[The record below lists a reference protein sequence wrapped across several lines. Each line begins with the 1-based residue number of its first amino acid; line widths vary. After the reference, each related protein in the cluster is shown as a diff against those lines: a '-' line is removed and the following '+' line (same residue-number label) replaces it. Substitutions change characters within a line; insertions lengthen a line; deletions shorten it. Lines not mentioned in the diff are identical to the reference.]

1 MSKIVF
7 FCIPAYGHT
16 NPTLGV
22 VRELTARG
30 HEVRYYSYE
39 PMRTLIEAAGA
50 QFVACDPYDCEQHL
64 TPADGARVGKDIAF
78 STHILVE
85 TTLALD
91 EMVCADMRAYAPD
104 CIVADSM
111 AVWGKA
117 VAKKLGIPFI
127 SSTTTFA
134 FNRYSAKVMK
144 QSGGQMLKMMLAMPK
159 INHDLQRLRDRG
171 YPIKNILDIIQ
182 NDDRT
187 DTIVYTSP
195 EFQPC
200 ADTFSDKYAF
210 VGPSIRP
217 ATETIEK
224 THDVLIY
231 ISMGTVNNDLLP
243 FYRACI
249 AAFADSPYQVILS
262 TGEQI
267 DRSALGTLPDNIT
280 VLPHVDQIAVLQKA
294 DVFLSHCGMNSASES
309 LYFGV
314 PLVLFP
320 QTNEQGGVAARVAE
334 LGAGLK
340 LEKADAAS
348 IRTAVDA
355 VLQTPSYRANAQN
368 ICSATSFLRNWD
380 SILEKKR
387 ANLRS
392 ISEPARLRQPP
403 PRSTGA
409 AHARGRAQSIRE
421 ERRIAAP
428 PVLFALLWVRLLP
441 ALYGPFCGPLRPFG
455 GCPWGVTPPAREC
468 LPPAPPDTRR
478 RG

>member
-1 MSKIVF
+1 MRIVF

-22 VRELTARG
+22 VRELCARG
-30 HEVRYYSYE
+30 HEVWYYSYQM
-39 PMRTLIEAAGA
+39 MRGRIEAAGA
-50 QFVACDPYDCEQHL
+50 KFVACDAYDCERRL

-78 STHILVE
+78 STHVLVD

-91 EMVCADMRAYAPD
+91 DMVCADMERLKPD

-117 VAKKLGIPFI
+117 VARKLGVPFV

-134 FNRYSAKVMK
+134 FNRYSAKIMK
-144 QSGGQMLKMMLAMPK
+144 QDGGLIKMLLAMPK
-159 INHDLQRLRDRG
+159 INRDLKRLRDKG
-171 YPIKNILDIIQ
+171 YPIHNILDILQ
-182 NDDRT
+182 NDDAT
-187 DTIVYTSP
+187 DTVVYTSP

-200 ADTFSDKYAF
+200 SETFSDRYAF
-210 VGPSIRP
+210 VGPIVRE
-217 ATETIEK
+217 TEETVEK
-224 THDVLIY
+224 TRETLVY

-243 FYRACI
+243 LYRACVG
-249 AAFADSPYQVILS
+249 AFRDGKHQVILS
-262 TGEQI
+262 AGEQV
-267 DRSALGTLPDNIT
+267 DLAALGELPEN
-280 VLPHVDQIAVLQKA
+280 VAVYLRVDQIAVLERA
-294 DVFLSHCGMNSASES
+294 DVFVSHCGMNSASES

-368 ICSATSFLRNWD
+368 IRESFLRCGGAKAAVD
-380 SILEKKR
+380 RILSVADRK
-387 ANLRS
+387 
-392 ISEPARLRQPP
+392 
-403 PRSTGA
+403 
-409 AHARGRAQSIRE
+409 
-421 ERRIAAP
+421 
-428 PVLFALLWVRLLP
+428 
-441 ALYGPFCGPLRPFG
+441 
-455 GCPWGVTPPAREC
+455 
-468 LPPAPPDTRR
+468 
-478 RG
+478 